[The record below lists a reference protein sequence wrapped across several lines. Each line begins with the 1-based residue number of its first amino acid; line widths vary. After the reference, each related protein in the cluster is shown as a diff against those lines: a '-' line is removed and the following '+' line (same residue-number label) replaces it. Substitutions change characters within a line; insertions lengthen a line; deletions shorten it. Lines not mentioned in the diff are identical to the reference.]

1 MVTDAGLIGCG
12 YQCGSGPAMAALK
25 HFVEGAILP
34 DLIGRDARRHR
45 QWWQELY
52 LLRHHTGL
60 NGPAIQGLSAPEVAA
75 WDLLAKAADA
85 LPVVSVGR

>member
-1 MVTDAGLIGCG
+1 
-12 YQCGSGPAMAALK
+12 MAALK

-60 NGPAIQGLSAPEVAA
+60 NGPAIKGLSAPEVAA
-75 WDLLAKAADA
+75 
-85 LPVVSVGR
+85 